1 MTRYTT
7 IQLVIMSVATA
18 LLFYFG
24 HFITAIIAC
33 ILTVLIAT
41 LALFSPSALHTFQE
55 MGKRVG
61 GWVGTG
67 IGIVLLTLVYFTVF
81 LPANLLLRIA
91 RVDLL
96 DRRFPTGG
104 RMKWPPS

>member
-7 IQLVIMSVATA
+7 IQLIIVAAATA

-24 HFITAIIAC
+24 HLIAAIIAR

-41 LALFSPSALHTFQE
+41 LALLSPSALYKFQE

-61 GWVGTG
+61 GWVG
-67 IGIVLLTLVYFTVF
+67 LLGNTKPLAI
-81 LPANLLLRIA
+81 P
-91 RVDLL
+91 
-96 DRRFPTGG
+96 
-104 RMKWPPS
+104 KQ